1 MKDPQAEAQRWIQ
14 QASADLDV
22 ARTLFDNGHW
32 WAACFHA
39 QQAAE
44 KAVKSYLYG
53 TGERLVLGHSVAQLV
68 QQAAERD
75 TGFRSLAEAAARLD
89 TYYIGP
95 RYPNAVPGGVPAQL
109 FSEGQAREALDL
121 ADRVLSFVNKE
132 REDG

>member
-1 MKDPQAEAQRWIQ
+1 ME

-22 ARTLFDNGHW
+22 ARTVFDNAHW

-53 TGERLVLGHSVAQLV
+53 TGERLVLGHSVAKLV
-68 QQAAERD
+68 GEAAEHD
-75 TGFRSLAEAAARLD
+75 ASFLDLVETAARLD
-89 TYYIGP
+89 TYYVGP
-95 RYPNAVPGGVPAQL
+95 RYPNGVPGGVPAKL

-121 ADRVLSFVNKE
+121 AGQVLSFVNKA